1 MARIFLVEDNEFIRE
16 GVAEY
21 FQLEDHEVVE
31 FAGADGVLER
41 MGMTPPDLVILD
53 IMLPDGN
60 GFRVARD
67 IRRHSDV
74 PIIFLTAKEAETDR
88 ITGFEV
94 GGDDY
99 VVKPF
104 STKELVMRAKALL
117 RRSQPDGSSAA
128 EETSGAWRCGGN
140 RLAIDSQRHEARVND
155 EPLKLTS
162 SEWELLCYLA
172 ARPSQVL
179 SRRVLLGECLDYVH
193 DGSTR
198 TVDTHIAN
206 LRNKLGNPDWIET
219 VRGYGYRFTGTP
231 DSQS

>member
-1 MARIFLVEDNEFIRE
+1 MARIFFVEDNEFIRE

-31 FAGADGVLER
+31 FAGAEGVLER
-41 MGMTPPDLVILD
+41 MSMTPPDLVILD

-67 IRRHSDV
+67 IRRTSDV

-94 GGDDY
+94 GADDY

-104 STKELVMRAKALL
+104 STKELVMRARALL
-117 RRSQPDGSSAA
+117 RRARSSAA
-128 EETSGAWRCGGN
+128 SDNEISGNWRCGTD
-140 RLAIDSQRHEARVND
+140 LLSIDAQRHEARMND
-155 EPLKLTS
+155 RTLKLTS
-162 SEWELLCYLA
+162 TEWELLCYLA
-172 ARPSQVL
+172 SRSGQVL
-179 SRRVLLGECLDYVH
+179 SRRLLLGECLDYLH

-206 LRNKLGNPDWIET
+206 LRNKLGNADWIET
-219 VRGYGYRFTGTP
+219 VRGYGYRFTGALE
-231 DSQS
+231 SQL

>member
-1 MARIFLVEDNEFIRE
+1 MARIFIVEDNEFIRE
-16 GVAEY
+16 GVTEY

-31 FAGADGVLER
+31 FAGVEGVIDR
-41 MGMTPPDLVILD
+41 MAVTPPDLVILD

-67 IRRHSDV
+67 IRKSSDV
-74 PIIFLTAKEAETDR
+74 PIIFLTAKEAEADR

-94 GGDDY
+94 GADDY

-117 RRSQPDGSSAA
+117 RRAHGEGSV
-128 EETSGAWRCGGN
+128 ESGASGSWRRGSD
-140 RLAIDSQRHEARVND
+140 RLTIDSQRHQAHVND
-155 EPLKLTS
+155 EELKLTS

-172 ARPSQVL
+172 FRAEQVL
-179 SRRVLLGECLDYVH
+179 SLRVLLGECLDYLH

-206 LRNKLGNPDWIET
+206 LRSKLGNSDWIET
-219 VRGYGYRFTGTP
+219 VRGYGYRFNGAP
-231 DSQS
+231 ESES